1 MSSTNTLGKYE
12 ITREIAR
19 SNDIVYEAVDP
30 GLGRHVALK
39 ELYLPGN
46 LTGAQKR
53 ERIER
58 FLREGK
64 AAARLEHPN
73 IVTVYDVGQEGDRFY
88 IAMELLGGQ
97 TLRETLQMRGALP
110 VKEAVD
116 IALQLCN
123 ALAWAHQNN
132 VVHRDVKPEN
142 VQVLPGGHV
151 KLTDFGIARIMSE
164 PSITVDGQV
173 FGTPSYM
180 SPEQVSGK
188 QIDGRSDIFALG
200 VVLYEMLT
208 GQKPF
213 SGDTVV
219 TITYNIMN
227 SEPTP
232 PPGLPPYLVGIVR
245 KAMTKDPSMRFQTI
259 AEMAAELKNEP
270 SNGGTAYAYA
280 DPFGAGT
287 PPDPVPPYGGQ
298 MPSGYG
304 TPPTTYAPPPYTP
317 GPQSVPDPFAHV
329 PPAQSAPG
337 PTPIRRRPILSTE
350 TRTFLGALALTVG
363 IVGMLLFAV
372 WAVIEAYNAYDERA
386 TTDIVTKYINQGD
399 RLMKDGKVDA
409 AMTQYSSARRVAG
422 STTAGAKARRR
433 LAEVYTRFAGDA
445 LKNGAYTVVK
455 DNAAMAVDSDPNYS
469 GGHYY
474 LGLAYRYFRNE
485 AYDAEF
491 RKTID
496 TGGNDDFAQ
505 AARKL
510 LAGYYIEQGDTL
522 RNTGNNEGAK
532 EWYRKVLDD
541 PKLYDPET
549 AQQAEDRLM
558 SVNQNL

>member
-12 ITREIAR
+12 ILREIAR
-19 SNDIVYEAVDP
+19 SNDIVYEAMDP
-30 GLGRHVALK
+30 TLGRHVALK

-97 TLRETLQMRGALP
+97 TLREVIQMRGALP

-142 VQVLPGGHV
+142 VQILPGGHV

-200 VVLYEMLT
+200 VVLYEMLA

-227 SEPTP
+227 SEPAA
-232 PPGLPPYLVGIVR
+232 PPGMPPYLVGIVR
-245 KAMTKDPSMRFQTI
+245 KAMAKDPNMRFQTI
-259 AEMAAELKNEP
+259 EEMANELKNEP
-270 SNGGTAYAYA
+270 PYGGVPYA
-280 DPFGAGT
+280 DPFGTAAPHNT
-287 PPDPVPPYGGQ
+287 VPPYGGQ
-298 MPSGYG
+298 MPGGYSA
-304 TPPTTYAPPPYTP
+304 PPTTYAPPPYAP
-317 GPQSVPDPFAHV
+317 GPSAAPDPFAHV
-329 PPAQSAPG
+329 PPTQAAPL
-337 PTPIRRRPILSTE
+337 PAPIPRRPMLSAE
-350 TRTFLGALALTVG
+350 TRAFLGALTLTIG
-363 IVGMLLFAV
+363 IVGMLFFAA
-372 WAVIEAYNAYDERA
+372 WAVIEAYSAYSERT

-399 RLMKDGKVDA
+399 RLLRDGKADA
-409 AMTQYSSARRVAG
+409 AMTQYANARRVAG
-422 STTAGAKARRR
+422 STKAGAKARRR
-433 LAEVYTRFAGDA
+433 LAEVYVRLAGDA

-455 DNAAMAVDSDPNYS
+455 NNAVLAVDADTTYS

-474 LGLAYRYFRNE
+474 LGLAYHYIRDE
-485 AYDAEF
+485 AYDAEL
-491 RKTID
+491 RKAIE

-505 AARKL
+505 SARKML
-510 LAGYYIEQGDTL
+510 CSYYIAQGDAL
-522 RNTGNNEGAK
+522 RNVGNNAGAK
-532 EWYRKVLDD
+532 EWYQKVLNDQM
-541 PKLYDPET
+541 LYDPEIE
-549 AQQAEDRLM
+549 QQVQDRLL
-558 SVNQNL
+558 SVSQ